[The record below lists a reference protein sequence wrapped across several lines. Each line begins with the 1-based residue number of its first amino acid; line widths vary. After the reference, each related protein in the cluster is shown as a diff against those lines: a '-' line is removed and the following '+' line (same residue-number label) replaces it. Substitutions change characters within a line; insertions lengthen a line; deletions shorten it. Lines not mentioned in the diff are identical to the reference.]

1 MQVLIMQVV
10 PSVLDIVG
18 ALAIFL
24 SALAI
29 TFEQQ
34 IFMALCGCFIKRS
47 SDEDEETLIEEE

>member
-1 MQVLIMQVV
+1 MQVV

-47 SDEDEETLIEEE
+47 SDEDEERLIEEE